1 MAGEYAVKVSVRN
14 ALILRRM
21 KALGIKSQAE
31 LARLA
36 GLRVMTVSTLVTL
49 KKAPK
54 NKLTGDWVDAAYAL
68 SSALQ
73 VEPEELWTERQ
84 QTMAL
89 KRNSYEVDMNEEE
102 VQRLSTDG
110 GVERLVLDKE
120 RTKVISKTLNSLT
133 PREEYVVRRRFF
145 DEDTLDDIAD
155 DMEVHRER
163 IRQIEA
169 KALRKLKHPSR
180 GLKQYVEIEKPD
192 KKKYQE
198 VEGGLPWRMNPV
210 PLIRR

>member
-145 DEDTLDDIAD
+145 DEDTLEVIAND
-155 DMEVHRER
+155 LGIQRER
-163 IRQIEA
+163 VRQIEG
-169 KALRKLKHPSR
+169 KALRKLKHPSKKLDKYF
-180 GLKQYVEIEKPD
+180 GVEKPD
-192 KKKYQE
+192 KKRT
-198 VEGGLPWRMNPV
+198 VA
-210 PLIRR
+210 

>member
-1 MAGEYAVKVSVRN
+1 MSTGGEYAVKVSVRN

-21 KALGIKSQAE
+21 KALGIKTQAE

-84 QTMAL
+84 QSMAL

-145 DEDTLDDIAD
+145 DEDTLEVIAND
-155 DMEVHRER
+155 LGIQRER
-163 IRQIEA
+163 VRQIEG
-169 KALRKLKHPSR
+169 KALRKLKHPSKKLDKYF
-180 GLKQYVEIEKPD
+180 GVEKPA
-192 KKKYQE
+192 KKRT
-198 VEGGLPWRMNPV
+198 V
-210 PLIRR
+210 

>member
-1 MAGEYAVKVSVRN
+1 MAGEYAVKVTVRN

-31 LARLA
+31 LAKLSGLA
-36 GLRVMTVSTLVTL
+36 LMTVSTMITL
-49 KKAPK
+49 KKAPR
-54 NKLTGDWVDAAYAL
+54 NKITGEWTDAAFAL

-84 QTMAL
+84 QHMEL
-89 KRNSYEVDMNEEE
+89 VRNNYEINMNEEE

-110 GVERLVLDKE
+110 GVERLVLDGQ
-120 RTKVISKTLNSLT
+120 RTKALTKSLNSLS

-145 DEDTLDDIAD
+145 EDDTLDDIAA
-155 DMEVHRER
+155 DMGVQRER
-163 IRQIEA
+163 IRQIEG

-210 PLIRR
+210 PLSRR

>member
-1 MAGEYAVKVSVRN
+1 MSTGGEYAVKVSVRN

-21 KALGIKSQAE
+21 KALGIKTQAE

-110 GVERLVLDKE
+110 GVERLVLDGE
-120 RTKVISKTLNSLT
+120 RTKIITKTLNSLT

-145 DEDTLDDIAD
+145 DEDTLEVIAND
-155 DMEVHRER
+155 LGIQRER
-163 IRQIEA
+163 VRQIEG
-169 KALRKLKHPSR
+169 KALRKLKHPSKKLDKYF
-180 GLKQYVEIEKPD
+180 GVEKPD
-192 KKKYQE
+192 EK
-198 VEGGLPWRMNPV
+198 RT
-210 PLIRR
+210 R

>member
-1 MAGEYAVKVSVRN
+1 MAGEYAVKVTVRN
-14 ALILRRM
+14 GLILRRM
-21 KALGIKSQAE
+21 KELGIKSQAE

-36 GLRVMTVSTLVTL
+36 GLSVTALNALVALRRAPRNKVSGEWL
-49 KKAPK
+49 
-54 NKLTGDWVDAAYAL
+54 DDAFTL

-73 VEPEELWTERQ
+73 VEPEELWTETQ
-84 QTMAL
+84 SNMAL

-110 GVERLVLDKE
+110 GVERLVLEGE
-120 RTKVISKTLNSLT
+120 RTKAITKTLNTLS

-145 DEDTLDDIAD
+145 DDDSLAD
-155 DMEVHRER
+155 VAADMGCQSER

-180 GLKQYVEIEKPD
+180 GLQKYIELEKPD
-192 KKKYQE
+192 DKKHKHHL
-198 VEGGLPWRMNPV
+198 EGGIPWTMNHTQ
-210 PLIRR
+210 

>member
-1 MAGEYAVKVSVRN
+1 MSTGGEYAVKVSVRN

-21 KALGIKSQAE
+21 KALGIKTQSE

-84 QTMAL
+84 QSMAL

-145 DEDTLDDIAD
+145 DEDTLEVIAND
-155 DMEVHRER
+155 LGIQRER
-163 IRQIEA
+163 VRQIEG
-169 KALRKLKHPSR
+169 KALRKLKHPSKKLDKYF
-180 GLKQYVEIEKPD
+180 GVEKPD
-192 KKKYQE
+192 KKRT
-198 VEGGLPWRMNPV
+198 V
-210 PLIRR
+210 

>member
-31 LARLA
+31 LAKLA
-36 GLRVMTVSTLVTL
+36 GLGIMTVSTMITL
-49 KKAPK
+49 KKAPR
-54 NKLTGDWVDAAYAL
+54 NKITGEWTDAAFAL

-84 QTMAL
+84 QSMEL
-89 KRNSYEVDMNEEE
+89 VRNNYEINMNEEE

-110 GVERLVLDKE
+110 GVERLVLE
-120 RTKVISKTLNSLT
+120 GQRTKALTKSLNSLS

-145 DEDTLDDIAD
+145 EDDTLDDIAD
-155 DMEVHRER
+155 DMGVQRER
-163 IRQIEA
+163 IRQIEG

-180 GLKQYVEIEKPD
+180 GLKKYIELEKPD
-192 KKKYQE
+192 EKKRHDP
-198 VEGGLPWRMNPV
+198 EGALPWRMNAV